1 MLKDIYVRTPDDQY
15 YNSNTLE
22 TNDPIESLL
31 GKIRM
36 LLYTRPG
43 EVLGQPN
50 LGINLEKY
58 LFEFGSNNSEISRII
73 LQQITT
79 CIPEG
84 AAYDINV
91 NVNFVPGTVR
101 DAAFIDIY
109 IDGTRVLGI
118 FAK

>member
-15 YNSNTLE
+15 YNSNILDVS
-22 TNDPIESLL
+22 DPIESLV

-50 LGINLEKY
+50 LGINLERY
-58 LFEFGSNNSEISRII
+58 LFEFGSNNNEVSQLVATQISTYI
-73 LQQITT
+73 L
-79 CIPEG
+79 E
-84 AAYDINV
+84 AAEYDINV
-91 NVNFVPGTVR
+91 TVTFVPGTVR